1 MATTSQ
7 TRTAPATIEFV
18 GPPRGLIAVGN
29 IGDLAGAD
37 WRLDGGITDYL
48 TQRGT
53 ALRQSRRL
61 GGGLRLR
68 LLPHTPPG
76 NYAARLYVGDKA
88 VDAMVRVLPAVQVT
102 ISPSELS
109 FVGTPGSAVTALM
122 TLVNSGNVAVELPNT
137 APVGIF
143 DDEGVETAFAATYGK
158 PIETFDNFVQI
169 FHGKLREAHG
179 GVMKLTVTRGAGVH
193 PPGSSAVVEMSLD
206 LPKDLKPGHRYHGV
220 FSTDFTALSMSVI
233 TLKRNLK

>member
-18 GPPRGLIAVGN
+18 GPPRGLIAVGDT
-29 IGDLAGAD
+29 GGLAGTD
-37 WRLDGGITDYL
+37 WRLDGGISEFMA
-48 TQRGT
+48 QRGHL
-53 ALRQSRRL
+53 LRQSRRA

-68 LLPHTPPG
+68 LLPNTPPG
-76 NYAARLYVGDKA
+76 DYAAQLYVGGKSI
-88 VDAMVRVLPAVQVT
+88 DATVRVLPAVQVT

-109 FVGTPGSAVTALM
+109 FVAAPGSSATVLM
-122 TLVNSGNVAVELPNT
+122 TLVNSGNVPVELPKT
-137 APVGIF
+137 APVGVF

-158 PIETFDNFVQI
+158 AIETFDEFVQI

-179 GVMKLTVTRGAGVH
+179 GLMKLTVTRGAGVH
-193 PPGSSAVVEMSLD
+193 PPGSSAVVEMTLD
-206 LPKDLKPGHRYHGV
+206 LPGDLKPGHRYHGV
-220 FSTDFTALSMSVI
+220 FSTDFAALAISVI

>member
-37 WRLDGGITDYL
+37 WRLDGAIANYL
-48 TQRGT
+48 AQRGT

-76 NYAARLYVGDKA
+76 SYAAKLYVGDRS
-88 VDAMVRVLPAVQVT
+88 VDAMVQVLPAVQVT
-102 ISPSELS
+102 INPSELS
-109 FVGTPGSAVTALM
+109 FVGIPGGAVTALM
-122 TLVNSGNVAVELPNT
+122 TLVNAGNVAVELPNT

-158 PIETFDNFVQI
+158 PIETFDSFVQI

-179 GVMKLTVTRGAGVH
+179 GVMKLTVTRGAGMH
-193 PPGSSAVVEMSLD
+193 LPGSSAVVEMSLD

-220 FSTDFTALSMSVI
+220 FSTDFAALSMSII
-233 TLKRNLK
+233 TLRRNLK

>member
-18 GPPRGLIAVGN
+18 GPPRGLIAVGD
-29 IGDLAGAD
+29 IGDLAGPD
-37 WRLDGGITDYL
+37 WHLDGSITAYL
-48 TQRGT
+48 AQRGQ
-53 ALRQSRRL
+53 ALRPRRRA

-76 NYAARLYVGDKA
+76 DYAARLCVGEKF
-88 VDAMVRVLPAVQVT
+88 VDTVVRVLPAVQVT

-109 FVGTPGSAVTALM
+109 FVGAPGSTASALM
-122 TLVNSGNVAVELPNT
+122 TLVNAGNVPVELPKT

-193 PPGSSAVVEMSLD
+193 QPGTSAVVEFSLD
-206 LPKDLKPGHRYHGV
+206 LPGDLRPGHRYHGV
-220 FSTDFTALSMSVI
+220 FSTDFAALAISVI
-233 TLKRNLK
+233 AIKRNLK

>member
-7 TRTAPATIEFV
+7 TLSAPAAIEFV
-18 GPPRGLIAVGN
+18 GPPRGLIAVGDT
-29 IGDLAGAD
+29 GEMAGTD
-37 WRLDGGITDYL
+37 WRLDGEITAFL
-48 TQRGT
+48 VQRGH
-53 ALRQSRRL
+53 ALRQSRRN
-61 GGGLRLR
+61 GGALRLR

-76 NYAARLYVGDKA
+76 DYKTQLYVGGKA
-88 VDAMVRVLPAVQVT
+88 ISAMVRVLPAVQVT

-109 FVGTPGSAVTALM
+109 FVGAPGGSATALM
-122 TLVNSGNVAVELPNT
+122 TLVNSGNVPVELPKT

-143 DDEGVETAFAATYGK
+143 DDEGIETAFAATYSK

-193 PPGSSAVVEMSLD
+193 LPGASAVVEMTLD
-206 LPKDLKPGHRYHGV
+206 LPGDLKPGHRYHGV
-220 FSTDFTALSMSVI
+220 FSTDFAALAISVI